1 MWGWRSGTSPSREIR
16 ALFNVLLTE
25 PELLF

>member
-1 MWGWRSGTSPSREIR
+1 MCGWRSGADLLREIR

-25 PELLF
+25 LELRF